1 MDINTIQQRVRHI
14 EQCKGDYECAH
25 GMEDQLMQ
33 DFIKHVAEKGSP
45 KLKAMA
51 REVLKTEDIDFP
63 RYCA

>member
-1 MDINTIQQRVRHI
+1 MDINEIKQRVQRI
-14 EQCKGDYECAH
+14 EQAKGDCECAH

-33 DFIKHVAEKGSP
+33 DFIRYIAENAPRG
-45 KLKAMA
+45 LARMA

>member
-1 MDINTIQQRVRHI
+1 MDINAIKRRVSEI
-14 EQCKGDYECAH
+14 DKAKGDYECAH

-33 DFIKHVAEKGSP
+33 DFIKHVAENAPRG
-45 KLKAMA
+45 LARMA